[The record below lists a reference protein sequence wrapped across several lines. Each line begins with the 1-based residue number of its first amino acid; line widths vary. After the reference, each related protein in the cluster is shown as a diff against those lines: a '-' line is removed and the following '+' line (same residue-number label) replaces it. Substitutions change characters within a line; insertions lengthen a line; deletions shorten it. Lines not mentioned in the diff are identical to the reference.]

1 MKNVQEA
8 NQTSESV
15 DEELKFIFNVLNGDR
30 KLRREML
37 AHYKSGGDRHLH
49 TSAQITKMCEQAL
62 ASLDRYSPE
71 AMMSTPGRRRFSGAL
86 KRADAV
92 TAERGRDE
100 KNKKKAKS
108 SAAEETAG
116 DLSAR
121 REAAH
126 AAPLAV
132 EAAAAAIQAIA
143 PRQRIFAVV
152 MEEKISG
159 QVNGEAVFWSKVPG
173 GVSGLK
179 AEVKTMLPL
188 VHGFIDKVENNRRE
202 LLSKADKTIKTV
214 VIRRQMMFVKK
225 VVVWEGIP
233 IDTGD
238 WVVKPQHEQHPPREV
253 VVKAEAQAVLGL
265 LSTTHTFRRF
275 FLARESPWKPGT
287 GPVVGQVRCE
297 SGEVRRGFACRWCL
311 RDPNFGSSSPPAPPT
326 NLQHWGSVACF
337 LNAEERAGVAFLFM
351 NTRTT
356 STFAAKT
363 AAARKGGE

>member
-1 MKNVQEA
+1 MA
-8 NQTSESV
+8 W
-15 DEELKFIFNVLNGDR
+15 
-30 KLRREML
+30 
-37 AHYKSGGDRHLH
+37 
-49 TSAQITKMCEQAL
+49 
-62 ASLDRYSPE
+62 
-71 AMMSTPGRRRFSGAL
+71 
-86 KRADAV
+86 
-92 TAERGRDE
+92 
-100 KNKKKAKS
+100 
-108 SAAEETAG
+108 TAG

-121 REAAH
+121 REAAR

-143 PRQRIFAVV
+143 PRQRIFVVV

-188 VHGFIDKVENNRRE
+188 VHGFIDKVENIRRE
-202 LLSKADKTIKTV
+202 QLSKADKTIKTV

-297 SGEVRRGFACRWCL
+297 SGEVRRGFSCRWCL

-337 LNAEERAGVAFLFM
+337 LNAEERAGAAFLFM
-351 NTRTT
+351 NTHTT

-363 AAARKGGE
+363 AAARKGGG